1 MRIGNFAIA
10 TERRERPQAKAE
22 PTAEADPT
30 LTSTAQQ
37 WEEDDQLRRIEAL
50 LSLDGPNA
58 PNYQRTYRREL
69 ARFDLGHGLPG
80 AWHLDAAT
88 QEKGADDRSES
99 GEAGTAGADR
109 AGRQPGRSTIGPWTY
124 LALLVGTT
132 ALVCGGSLLGWS
144 MISGRGELWNLGLP
158 IALGGQ
164 IGLLAALLIQFERLW
179 ADHRR
184 SADRIESVNSRLHD
198 LQRAATLL
206 GTSATSPA
214 SQFYAHYAHGAD
226 AKVLLTDLK
235 SQLDLLALR
244 VSQQQDRSA

>member
-1 MRIGNFAIA
+1 MRIGNFAEA
-10 TERRERPQAKAE
+10 AERRERPQAKAE
-22 PTAEADPT
+22 PTAEADPA

-37 WEEDDQLRRIEAL
+37 WEEEDQLRRIEAL
-50 LSLDGPNA
+50 LSFDGPNA

-88 QEKGADDRSES
+88 QEKGTDDRSES
-99 GEAGTAGADR
+99 HETRTPGADR
-109 AGRQPGRSTIGPWTY
+109 GGRQPGRSTIGPWTY

-164 IGLLAALLIQFERLW
+164 IALLAALLIQFERLW

-184 SADRIESVNSRLHD
+184 SADRIESVRELSLIIVVVRRRLHC
-198 LQRAATLL
+198 QRWDMKPSCITATLKL
-206 GTSATSPA
+206 YQQITI
-214 SQFYAHYAHGAD
+214 QQ
-226 AKVLLTDLK
+226 TDYILN
-235 SQLDLLALR
+235 R
-244 VSQQQDRSA
+244 